1 MCDSFNQEHRN
12 SASPLRDIR
21 QMLSSLWGSISLS
34 AKWEQWYYLPTE
46 LLCRL
51 SETITINCL
60 AQCQQ
65 KQILINEALNDF
77 NSIVV
82 GREIGNWNLLNS
94 SCSTSDYLT
103 QLSILSQVSPLLL
116 SSFSRWKNSS
126 LIMCWLTS
134 KVKIWNQV
142 CVIVRQIWTDQ
153 SKQTGLWG
161 VGIAGTLKSP
171 GPSEAGC
178 TIENSMMVKM
188 F

>member
-34 AKWEQWYYLPTE
+34 AKWEQWCYLPTE

-60 AQCQQ
+60 AQRQQ

-82 GREIGNWNLLNS
+82 VREIGNWNLLNS
-94 SCSTSDYLT
+94 SCSTSDYLR
-103 QLSILSQVSPLLL
+103 QLWILNQVSPLLL

-153 SKQTGLWG
+153 SKQTSLWG
-161 VGIAGTLKSP
+161 VGIAETLKSP
-171 GPSEAGC
+171 GPSGAGC
-178 TIENSMMVKM
+178 TTENSMMVKM

>member
-1 MCDSFNQEHRN
+1 MCDRFNQEHRN

-34 AKWEQWYYLPTE
+34 AKWEQWCYLPTV
-46 LLCRL
+46 LLWGL
-51 SETITINCL
+51 SETIIINCL

-65 KQILINEALNDF
+65 KQILINKALNDF
-77 NSIVV
+77 SSIVV
-82 GREIGNWNLLNS
+82 TREVGNWNLLNS
-94 SCSTSDYLT
+94 SCSTSDHLR
-103 QLSILSQVSPLLL
+103 QLSILNQASPLLL
-116 SSFSRWKNSS
+116 SSFSRWKNSR
-126 LIMCWLTS
+126 LITCWLTS
-134 KVKIWNQV
+134 KVKIWKQV

-161 VGIAGTLKSP
+161 AGIVGTLKFP
-171 GPSEAGC
+171 GPSGAGG